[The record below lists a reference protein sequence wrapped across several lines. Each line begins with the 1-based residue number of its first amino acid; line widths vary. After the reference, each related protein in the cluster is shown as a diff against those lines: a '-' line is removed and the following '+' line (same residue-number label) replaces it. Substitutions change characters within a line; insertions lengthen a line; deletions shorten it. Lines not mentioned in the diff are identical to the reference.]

1 MGMIRVSISSFF
13 KKLIAK
19 NKLLFLAMVITSAFA
34 SLDGVISPYVIGK
47 ITNTL
52 SQKHFSEIPKILLL
66 YLLMMLFLN
75 VSFYLWQFCWGKI
88 TKSSN
93 ELLRSTAFN
102 NFIASPNEKR
112 ITNTLNFIN
121 VNVKQIENQCIDSTI
136 MLVYCI
142 EQTIVSLIYILSIN
156 GIAAMVF
163 LVCGLIPAVIPRLTR
178 NWVQT
183 GTKKWNGSYENY
195 NLKTSDAVH
204 GFDTIRHANGD
215 KKFKQ
220 FVQKA
225 LMIEEK
231 KYFLMN
237 FRRNTSNFLAQVS
250 YSLSMV
256 ISLAVGTFFVINGQ
270 ILVGGLISLFLAS
283 DRLTSPIISIVNI
296 ANQLTSVSP
305 LLKNEALQKPIK
317 KNFNNLKFTRLS
329 NQKKIIFD
337 HCDLGYSNKAILKN
351 INLTVSK
358 GNKVLIIGRSGI
370 GKSTLFKTLLNE
382 IPLLKGK
389 ILVDNSLKQANFYT
403 NFGIVSQDTYIFAE
417 SLRFNLTLGKDFPT
431 QQVINVLK
439 TVKLSY
445 LANEKSLDMQIG
457 EKGLSLSGGEKRK
470 LEIARALLNQ
480 KSILLVDEGLS
491 GLDEES
497 NKQIF
502 ALLQSLPQTVIEIEH
517 AVSPEEKNQFDQ
529 IIDLGAQ
536 Y

>member
-1 MGMIRVSISSFF
+1 MIRVSISSFF

-102 NFIASPNEKR
+102 TFIASPSEKK

-136 MLVYCI
+136 MLVYCV
-142 EQTIVSLIYILSIN
+142 EQAIVSLVYILSIN

-163 LVCGLIPAVIPRLTR
+163 LVCGLIPSVIPRLTR

-183 GTKKWNGSYENY
+183 GTKKWNSSYENY
-195 NLKTSDAVH
+195 NQKTSDAVH

-215 KKFKQ
+215 NRFKI

-225 LMIEEK
+225 LMGEEK

-305 LLKNEALQKPIK
+305 LLKNKAL
-317 KNFNNLKFTRLS
+317 
-329 NQKKIIFD
+329 
-337 HCDLGYSNKAILKN
+337 
-351 INLTVSK
+351 
-358 GNKVLIIGRSGI
+358 
-370 GKSTLFKTLLNE
+370 
-382 IPLLKGK
+382 
-389 ILVDNSLKQANFYT
+389 
-403 NFGIVSQDTYIFAE
+403 
-417 SLRFNLTLGKDFPT
+417 
-431 QQVINVLK
+431 
-439 TVKLSY
+439 
-445 LANEKSLDMQIG
+445 
-457 EKGLSLSGGEKRK
+457 
-470 LEIARALLNQ
+470 
-480 KSILLVDEGLS
+480 
-491 GLDEES
+491 
-497 NKQIF
+497 
-502 ALLQSLPQTVIEIEH
+502 
-517 AVSPEEKNQFDQ
+517 
-529 IIDLGAQ
+529 
-536 Y
+536 

>member
-1 MGMIRVSISSFF
+1 MIRVSISSFF

-102 NFIASPNEKR
+102 NFIASPSEKK

-136 MLVYCI
+136 MLVYCV
-142 EQTIVSLIYILSIN
+142 EQAIVSLVYILSIN

-163 LVCGLIPAVIPRLTR
+163 LVCGLIPSVIPRLTR

-183 GTKKWNGSYENY
+183 GTKKWNSSYENY
-195 NLKTSDAVH
+195 NQKTSDAVY

-215 KKFKQ
+215 NRFKI

-225 LMIEEK
+225 LMGEEK

-305 LLKNEALQKPIK
+305 LLKNKALQKSK
-317 KNFNNLKFTRLS
+317 KQEFRLHQITKPRENNF
-329 NQKKIIFD
+329 
-337 HCDLGYSNKAILKN
+337 
-351 INLTVSK
+351 
-358 GNKVLIIGRSGI
+358 
-370 GKSTLFKTLLNE
+370 
-382 IPLLKGK
+382 
-389 ILVDNSLKQANFYT
+389 
-403 NFGIVSQDTYIFAE
+403 
-417 SLRFNLTLGKDFPT
+417 
-431 QQVINVLK
+431 
-439 TVKLSY
+439 
-445 LANEKSLDMQIG
+445 
-457 EKGLSLSGGEKRK
+457 
-470 LEIARALLNQ
+470 
-480 KSILLVDEGLS
+480 
-491 GLDEES
+491 
-497 NKQIF
+497 
-502 ALLQSLPQTVIEIEH
+502 
-517 AVSPEEKNQFDQ
+517 
-529 IIDLGAQ
+529 
-536 Y
+536 